1 MAEAKDKRIFL
12 IDGHALV
19 FKMYYA
25 LLRRPMVNSKG
36 VDTSILY
43 GFTKYLLELIDR
55 QKPEYLAVAFDP
67 PGGSFRNKLYPAYKA
82 NRDATPQLVIDALDP
97 LCEICRAMDIPVLMI
112 PGFEA
117 DDVVGSMA
125 KRAEREGLKVY
136 MVTPDKDY
144 GQLVSPNIY
153 QYKPPKSGSDPEIL
167 DCAAVCAKYGIDR
180 TEQVIDM
187 LAICGD
193 ASDNV
198 PGVKGVGEV
207 GAGKLIRSYGSL
219 EGIYEHIDELSP
231 RQKQMFEEA
240 RDHIDLSKVL
250 VTIKTDIEIDVP
262 TESMAMDGQM
272 EKRICE
278 LFDLYE
284 FGSLKRYLNSFRIKD
299 IHEETKPRKNDVP
312 FREVSAEEIC
322 RAATV
327 SGCCAIVPDGKDS
340 LAIAVPDGKDSLAVA
355 VPDGKDSMAV
365 AVQDGKGAITA
376 AVPDG
381 KEMMVAKGDRGL
393 FEECLNNPDLKVYCC
408 DIKEWLKD
416 NCIAGTLMDCS
427 LMDYV
432 NNPEKSHR
440 FDSLVSSLLGVELKP
455 KEANP
460 TLFGEEES
468 EEDDGKGALLACA
481 ATLQL
486 GRLLEA
492 ELARQGLSDVYLK
505 IEEPLIRVL
514 AKMEKD
520 GVKMDLDSLRSFAAG
535 LREEV
540 QQREEKIRAMAGNPN
555 LNISSPKQIAAL
567 LYDELQ
573 LLQRKK
579 KGNDSTDEETLLS
592 IEDRH
597 PIVREILEFRAA
609 KKLLSTYIEP
619 FPGYISRSDG
629 KIHTCFNQALTAT
642 GRLSSSNPNLQNIP
656 IRSER
661 GKEIR
666 KAFVPSREGGVI
678 MSADYSQ
685 IELRIMAHL
694 SQDRHLIE
702 AFNSGLDVH
711 KATAA
716 KIFGIDSSEVSAEQ
730 RRIAKT
736 ANFGIM
742 YGISAFGLSQ
752 RLSCSRA
759 EAKQIIDDYFESFP
773 AIRSFI
779 EDTLTAA
786 RENGYVE
793 TIFGRRRFVPDV
805 NSRNGTVRAL
815 AERNAVNAPIQGT
828 SADIIKMAM
837 AGVDRRLSEAGL
849 KSRMV
854 LQIHDE
860 LLFDALEEEI
870 DTLKAIVVEEMEN
883 VVRLSVPLTVEC
895 DYGKNWLEAH

>member
-262 TESMAMDGQM
+262 TESMAMDGQV

-278 LFDLYE
+278 LFDFYE

-340 LAIAVPDGKDSLAVA
+340 LAVA
-355 VPDGKDSMAV
+355 VPE
-365 AVQDGKGAITA
+365 
-376 AVPDG
+376 G
-381 KEMMVAKGDRGL
+381 KEMMVAMGDRGL

-460 TLFGEEES
+460 TLFGEDES

>member
-207 GAGKLIRSYGSL
+207 GAGKLIRRYGSL

-262 TESMAMDGQM
+262 TESMAMDGQV

-312 FREVSAEEIC
+312 FREVSVEEIC

-340 LAIAVPDGKDSLAVA
+340 LAVAVPEGKDSLAVA
-355 VPDGKDSMAV
+355 VPDGK
-365 AVQDGKGAITA
+365 
-376 AVPDG
+376 
-381 KEMMVAKGDRGL
+381 EMMVAMGDRML
-393 FEECLNNPDLKVYCC
+393 FNECLNNPDLKVYCC

-460 TLFGEEES
+460 TLFGEDKS

>member
-262 TESMAMDGQM
+262 TESMAMDGQV

-327 SGCCAIVPDGKDS
+327 YGCCAIVPDGKDS
-340 LAIAVPDGKDSLAVA
+340 VAVAVPDGKSSLAVA
-355 VPDGKDSMAV
+355 VPDGKD
-365 AVQDGKGAITA
+365 AITA
-376 AVPDG
+376 AVPEG
-381 KEMMVAKGDRGL
+381 KEMMVAMGDRGL

-460 TLFGEEES
+460 TLFGEDES

>member
-262 TESMAMDGQM
+262 TESMAMDGQV

-312 FREVSAEEIC
+312 FREVSVEDIC
-322 RAATV
+322 RAAIV

-340 LAIAVPDGKDSLAVA
+340 LAVA
-355 VPDGKDSMAV
+355 M
-365 AVQDGKGAITA
+365 
-376 AVPDG
+376 
-381 KEMMVAKGDRGL
+381 GDRML
-393 FEECLNNPDLKVYCC
+393 FRECLDNPAIKVYCC

-416 NCIAGTLMDCS
+416 NCISGTLMDCS

-460 TLFGEEES
+460 SLFGEDES

-579 KGNDSTDEETLLS
+579 KGNDSTDEDTLLS

>member
-262 TESMAMDGQM
+262 TESMAMDGQV

-340 LAIAVPDGKDSLAVA
+340 LAV
-355 VPDGKDSMAV
+355 
-365 AVQDGKGAITA
+365 

-381 KEMMVAKGDRGL
+381 KEMMVAMGDRML
-393 FEECLNNPDLKVYCC
+393 FRECLNNPDLKVYCC

-440 FDSLVSSLLGVELKP
+440 FDSLVSSLLGIELKP
-455 KEANP
+455 KEVNP

-486 GRLLEA
+486 GRLLET

>member
-262 TESMAMDGQM
+262 TESMAMDGQV

-278 LFDLYE
+278 LFDFYE

-327 SGCCAIVPDGKDS
+327 SGCCAIVPE
-340 LAIAVPDGKDSLAVA
+340 GKDSLAVA
-355 VPDGKDSMAV
+355 VP
-365 AVQDGKGAITA
+365 DGKGAITA

-381 KEMMVAKGDRGL
+381 KEMMVAMGDRML
-393 FEECLNNPDLKVYCC
+393 FRECLDNPAIKVYCC

-440 FDSLVSSLLGVELKP
+440 FDSLVSSLLGGELKP

-460 TLFGEEES
+460 TLFGEDES

>member
-262 TESMAMDGQM
+262 TESMAMDGQV

-278 LFDLYE
+278 LFDFYE

-340 LAIAVPDGKDSLAVA
+340 LAVA
-355 VPDGKDSMAV
+355 VP
-365 AVQDGKGAITA
+365 DGKGAITA

-381 KEMMVAKGDRGL
+381 KEMMVAMGDRML
-393 FEECLNNPDLKVYCC
+393 FRECLDNPDLKVYCC

-837 AGVDRRLSEAGL
+837 AGVDRRISEAGL

>member
-262 TESMAMDGQM
+262 TESMAMDGQV

-340 LAIAVPDGKDSLAVA
+340 LAVAVPDGKDSLAVA
-355 VPDGKDSMAV
+355 VPDGKD
-365 AVQDGKGAITA
+365 AITA

-381 KEMMVAKGDRGL
+381 KEMMVAMGDRML
-393 FEECLNNPDLKVYCC
+393 FRECLDNPAIKVYCC

-460 TLFGEEES
+460 TLFGEDES

>member
-262 TESMAMDGQM
+262 TESMAMDGQV

-299 IHEETKPRKNDVP
+299 IHEEAKPRKNDVP

-322 RAATV
+322 RAAIV
-327 SGCCAIVPDGKDS
+327 SGCCAI
-340 LAIAVPDGKDSLAVA
+340 VPDGKDSLAVA

-365 AVQDGKGAITA
+365 AVPDGKGAITA
-376 AVPDG
+376 AVPEG
-381 KEMMVAKGDRGL
+381 KEMMVAVGDRGL
-393 FEECLNNPDLKVYCC
+393 FEECLNNPAIKVYCC

-460 TLFGEEES
+460 TLFGEDES

>member
-262 TESMAMDGQM
+262 TESMAMDGQV

-340 LAIAVPDGKDSLAVA
+340 LAVA
-355 VPDGKDSMAV
+355 VP
-365 AVQDGKGAITA
+365 DGKGAITA
-376 AVPDG
+376 AVPEG
-381 KEMMVAKGDRGL
+381 KEMMVAVGDRML
-393 FEECLNNPDLKVYCC
+393 FRECLDNPAIKVYCC

-460 TLFGEEES
+460 TLFGEDES

>member
-262 TESMAMDGQM
+262 TESMAMDGQV

-278 LFDLYE
+278 LFDFYE

-327 SGCCAIVPDGKDS
+327 SGCCAIVPEGKDS
-340 LAIAVPDGKDSLAVA
+340 LAVAVPEGKDSLAVA
-355 VPDGKDSMAV
+355 VPDGRNSLAV
-365 AVQDGKGAITA
+365 AV
-376 AVPDG
+376 PEG
-381 KEMMVAKGDRGL
+381 KEMMVAMGDRGL

>member
-262 TESMAMDGQM
+262 TESMAMDGQV

-322 RAATV
+322 RAAIV
-327 SGCCAIVPDGKDS
+327 SGCCAIVPDGKNS
-340 LAIAVPDGKDSLAVA
+340 VAVAVPDGKDSLAVA
-355 VPDGKDSMAV
+355 VPDGK
-365 AVQDGKGAITA
+365 GAITA

-381 KEMMVAKGDRGL
+381 KEIMVAMGDRML
-393 FEECLNNPDLKVYCC
+393 FRECLDNPAIKVYCC

-440 FDSLVSSLLGVELKP
+440 FDSLVSSLLGIELKP

>member
-262 TESMAMDGQM
+262 TESMAMDGQV

-278 LFDLYE
+278 LFDFYE

-327 SGCCAIVPDGKDS
+327 SGCCAIVPEGKDS
-340 LAIAVPDGKDSLAVA
+340 LAVAVPDGKDSLAVA
-355 VPDGKDSMAV
+355 VPDGKDSLAV
-365 AVQDGKGAITA
+365 A
-376 AVPDG
+376 
-381 KEMMVAKGDRGL
+381 MGDRML
-393 FEECLNNPDLKVYCC
+393 FRECLDNPDLKVYCC

-440 FDSLVSSLLGVELKP
+440 FDSLVSSMLGVELKP
-455 KEANP
+455 KEVNP
-460 TLFGEEES
+460 TLFGEDES

>member
-262 TESMAMDGQM
+262 TESMAMDGQV

-340 LAIAVPDGKDSLAVA
+340 LAV
-355 VPDGKDSMAV
+355 
-365 AVQDGKGAITA
+365 

-381 KEMMVAKGDRGL
+381 KEMMVAMGDRML
-393 FEECLNNPDLKVYCC
+393 FKECLNNPDLKVYCC

-460 TLFGEEES
+460 TLFGEDES

-486 GRLLEA
+486 GRLLET

>member
-262 TESMAMDGQM
+262 TESMAMDGQV

-322 RAATV
+322 RAAIV

-340 LAIAVPDGKDSLAVA
+340 LAVA
-355 VPDGKDSMAV
+355 VPDGKNSLAV
-365 AVQDGKGAITA
+365 

-381 KEMMVAKGDRGL
+381 KEMMVAKGDRML
-393 FEECLNNPDLKVYCC
+393 FRECLNNPDLKVYCC

-440 FDSLVSSLLGVELKP
+440 FDSLVSSLLGIELKP

-460 TLFGEEES
+460 TLFGEDES

-592 IEDRH
+592 IKDRH

-702 AFNSGLDVH
+702 AFNFGLDVH

>member
-262 TESMAMDGQM
+262 TESMAMDGQV

-322 RAATV
+322 RAAIV
-327 SGCCAIVPDGKDS
+327 SGCCAIVPDGKDSLAVAVPDGKDS

-355 VPDGKDSMAV
+355 VPDGKE
-365 AVQDGKGAITA
+365 I
-376 AVPDG
+376 
-381 KEMMVAKGDRGL
+381 MVAMGDRML
-393 FEECLNNPDLKVYCC
+393 FRECLDNPAIKVYCC

-440 FDSLVSSLLGVELKP
+440 FDSLVSSLLGIELKP

>member
-262 TESMAMDGQM
+262 TESMAMDGQV

-278 LFDLYE
+278 LFDFYE

-327 SGCCAIVPDGKDS
+327 SGCCAIVPEGKDS
-340 LAIAVPDGKDSLAVA
+340 LAVAVPDGKDSLAVA
-355 VPDGKDSMAV
+355 VPDGKNSLAV
-365 AVQDGKGAITA
+365 AVPEGE
-376 AVPDG
+376 
-381 KEMMVAKGDRGL
+381 EMMVAKGDWGL

-440 FDSLVSSLLGVELKP
+440 FDSLVSSLLGIELKP
-455 KEANP
+455 KEASP

-481 ATLQL
+481 ATMQL

-666 KAFVPSREGGVI
+666 KAFVPSRKGGVI